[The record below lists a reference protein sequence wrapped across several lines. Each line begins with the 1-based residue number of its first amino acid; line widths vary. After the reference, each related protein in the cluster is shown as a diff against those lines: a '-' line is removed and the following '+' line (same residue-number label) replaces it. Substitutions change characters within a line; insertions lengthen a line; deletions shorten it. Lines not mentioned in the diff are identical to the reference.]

1 MLQIL
6 IIFGKGND
14 AFDFFFFQ
22 QHRNPGPVAFPHFII
37 RKGCRVEPLRF
48 HLFGFLDSPL
58 PLAEE
63 VDEADV
69 VQFR

>member
-1 MLQIL
+1 MLYMF
-6 IIFGKGND
+6 IIFGKGDD

-22 QHRNPGPVAFPHFII
+22 QHRNPRPVAFPHFII

-48 HLFGFLDSPL
+48 QFLTFLHTPL

-63 VDEADV
+63 VDEAEV
-69 VQFR
+69 VQGR

>member
-1 MLQIL
+1 MLYMFIV
-6 IIFGKGND
+6 FSKGND

-22 QHRNPGPVAFPHFII
+22 QHRNPRPVAFPHFII
-37 RKGCRVEPLRF
+37 WKGCRVEPLRF

-58 PLAEE
+58 SLAEE

-69 VQFR
+69 VQVR